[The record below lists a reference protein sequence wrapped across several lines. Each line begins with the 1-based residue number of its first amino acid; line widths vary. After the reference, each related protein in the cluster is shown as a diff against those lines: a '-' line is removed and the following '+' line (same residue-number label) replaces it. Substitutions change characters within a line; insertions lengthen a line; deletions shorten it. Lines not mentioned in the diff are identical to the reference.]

1 MSHADTPTLD
11 HLRILAAVV
20 EAGSFSAAARQLDR
34 SQPAISY
41 GIAALEEQLG
51 LTLFERGRRKP
62 TLTPAGLAVLSYARR
77 MGQLADELAASAS
90 SLTAGLEGHIVVA
103 IDTFFPVECLAAALG
118 NVAETFPSVAF
129 DVRVAPREQ
138 VLRLVVE
145 GEAALGVSAVDIAW
159 PPGVE
164 ARDFGSVEIVG
175 VVAPAHALARYPAR
189 IPTGALR
196 DSLQITNRSAGI
208 GDEARDVSI
217 NSSRV
222 WRVGSMALQLE
233 LLRRGLGWGYLPMQV
248 ARDELRAGRLT
259 QLNPATRRRGVQP
272 WSLMFRAARP
282 PGPAGRLFAQRLEY
296 HILDQET

>member
-175 VVAPAHALARYPAR
+175 RGGSCARAGALSGTHPHRRPARQPADHQSVGRHRGRSARRVDQLLTRLARWQHGAAAGASA
-189 IPTGALR
+189 TGA
-196 DSLQITNRSAGI
+196 
-208 GDEARDVSI
+208 
-217 NSSRV
+217 
-222 WRVGSMALQLE
+222 
-233 LLRRGLGWGYLPMQV
+233 GLGLSADAGG
-248 ARDELRAGRLT
+248 AR
-259 QLNPATRRRGVQP
+259 
-272 WSLMFRAARP
+272 
-282 PGPAGRLFAQRLEY
+282 
-296 HILDQET
+296 